1 LVLRGSLYQPPSTIY
16 SQLACQNNKHLII
29 NDYKKQSSVHF
40 RTSVR
45 IKAGDRYG
53 NNKKANANE
62 A

>member
-1 LVLRGSLYQPPSTIY
+1 MRQPCSTIY

-45 IKAGDRYG
+45 IKADDRYG

>member
-1 LVLRGSLYQPPSTIY
+1 M
-16 SQLACQNNKHLII
+16 LII
-29 NDYKKQSSVHF
+29 NVFPFSSNVHF

-45 IKAGDRYG
+45 IKADDRYG